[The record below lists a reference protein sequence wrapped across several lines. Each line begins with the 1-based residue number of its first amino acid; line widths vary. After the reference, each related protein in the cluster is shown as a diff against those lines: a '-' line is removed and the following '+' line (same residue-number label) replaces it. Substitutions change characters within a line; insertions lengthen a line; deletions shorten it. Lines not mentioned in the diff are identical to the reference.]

1 MAFRFRYEALLSYRR
16 HMKEKAE
23 IEFSEARRRLREAR
37 ESLRRLRGESG
48 RISED
53 FRASLIRGIPSQE
66 LKDRTEYWERL
77 KERLNQGA
85 LEISAREREAQEKKE
100 TLLKRTKDLKTIERL
115 KEKDLENWLA
125 RERLLEQKRLNEIA
139 VMRHG
144 KEYLP

>member
-1 MAFRFRYEALLSYRR
+1 
-16 HMKEKAE
+16 MKEKAE

-48 RISED
+48 RITEG

-66 LKDRTEYWERL
+66 LKGRAEYWERL

-85 LEISAREREAQEKKE
+85 LEMSARERDAQEKKE

-115 KEKDLENWLA
+115 KEKDLESWLA

-139 VMRHG
+139 VMRHA